1 MDQETPACEGM
12 SPKWYL
18 GEGGMTADIQLHRL
32 LGVPIPPDLV
42 SRHSSSSIERDR
54 ESTPTPRANSPDAE
68 QSYIVMDDTLITP
81 SPSWSAMLKNTLS
94 LGLTRARRSSSPG
107 RVTPV
112 PPPAL
117 VRGESFVDMSTMN
130 EKEKAVARRKA
141 QKLEYVRLSLA

>member
-1 MDQETPACEGM
+1 
-12 SPKWYL
+12 
-18 GEGGMTADIQLHRL
+18 
-32 LGVPIPPDLV
+32 
-42 SRHSSSSIERDR
+42 
-54 ESTPTPRANSPDAE
+54 
-68 QSYIVMDDTLITP
+68 MDDTLITP

-112 PPPAL
+112 PAPPL

-141 QKLEYVRLSLA
+141 QKLEYVCLFVLLLNRD